1 FVPGLGALSWPSLT
15 SFSGNPSWTD
25 SPANH
30 SPWQGHHPGL
40 FNWYQPLSLDA
51 LLPASKTH
59 SP

>member
-1 FVPGLGALSWPSLT
+1 NPG
-15 SFSGNPSWTD
+15 WTD

-30 SPWQGHHPGL
+30 SPWQGPPLGL
-40 FNWYQPLSLDA
+40 FNWHRPLSLDA